1 MPRAVYLHSC
11 PNCGGATPAD
21 RLAEGLPCPL
31 CLPAGI
37 SRRNA
42 RAVLGALRRRG
53 ALKGLSALDEAFKR
67 YNEISAFFEK
77 AVGFRMWGAQR
88 LWARRLARGKSFAAV
103 APTGSGKTTFLLIAS
118 LYMARRGKA
127 LLVFPTSAL
136 AYQAYKRLV
145 NYAERVGSTAKI
157 ATYNSMLKQ
166 SEREAALAAVES
178 GDFDILVITSAFL
191 PKYFDR
197 LARHKFAFIATDDV
211 DSVLRATSKNIDRL
225 LRLLGAT
232 DDVLKLAFDVI
243 EAGKRRTKA
252 LLGGAER
259 EAEKAEEEARK
270 LREELRR
277 RVKELELGVFVA
289 SGALAKAR
297 RTSRLLLFR
306 ELLGFD
312 VGGRAEGLR
321 NVYDLYAKLE
331 EDPKAQVAALVR
343 RLGKGGITYVQ
354 DRELG
359 RELAEYL
366 KSQGIAAEH
375 FLRPRKKALEAF
387 ERGELDLLVGLA
399 SSRSALVRGIDL
411 PHVIRYVVFV
421 GVPKFKFRVKLEEFS
436 VPAYLS
442 FLYNVRA
449 ILPQELRF
457 KADKLIAQLR
467 RIAPYAAGLE
477 KALRSQP
484 SNSFEEYAVGVAKS
498 AVEFAASLLSRE
510 DVRKA
515 IESSTEVKLAYIG
528 GQLYVLLPDVTT
540 YIQGSGRTS
549 RLYAGGLSRGL
560 SVVLVDDEKVL
571 AALRREMEL
580 RFDEAR
586 FEELSKADLDKILG
600 EIDADRETIRR
611 ITSGDFKPE
620 ELSSRDL
627 MRSVLLVVE
636 SPTKARTIASF
647 FGRPNMLIMG
657 GMPAYEV
664 STGDSMLTVV
674 ATMGHIFELPTSLR
688 RIEAGELKRLDEWL
702 GLERASAYDPA
713 DYAVVKTEY
722 GYVPVY
728 NKIYRCPSG
737 VYVDDADVPEG
748 CEPLDIASTLRS
760 LASEVDAV
768 YLGTDPDSEGE
779 KIAFDVYLML
789 KPFVPEIRRIEFH
802 EVTRRAILNALSN
815 PRELNTEMVAA
826 QMVRRIEDRW
836 LGFGLSRRVQ
846 EAHGLAFL
854 SAGRVQT
861 PVLGWVVEK
870 YERSKAERRY
880 DVVLNVGEG
889 RIRLAV
895 PEEAY
900 KRLREKRSIA
910 VKLKESK
917 SELLP
922 PPPPYTTDE
931 YMRDAVLRLGIGAEE
946 AMSIAQDLFESGFIT
961 YHRTDS
967 TRVSAAGIGVAKEY
981 IARKFGADAFRPR
994 TWAAGE
1000 EGAHEAIRPTRPI
1013 DAEELRG
1020 LIAAGVIQPAVR
1032 LTRDHLAAY
1041 DLIFRRFVASQMQE
1055 AEVEA
1060 EAYAVKLDGF
1070 SAEVKRYT
1078 AVKRPGF
1085 LQAYTAVEIAPR
1097 LPTGEAEAE
1106 VVYAKRLVELLSQA
1120 DVLKMM
1126 KERGIGRPSTYA
1138 RVIEVLARRG
1148 YVVVKGRRKFLIP
1161 TARGIKVYRY
1171 LSQNYGKLV
1180 SEERTRLIEQYMDE
1194 VENGRRDYAAVL
1206 EELFVEFAQEVL
1218 AKAADGSSL

>member
-1 MPRAVYLHSC
+1 
-11 PNCGGATPAD
+11 
-21 RLAEGLPCPL
+21 
-31 CLPAGI
+31 
-37 SRRNA
+37 
-42 RAVLGALRRRG
+42 
-53 ALKGLSALDEAFKR
+53 
-67 YNEISAFFEK
+67 
-77 AVGFRMWGAQR
+77 
-88 LWARRLARGKSFAAV
+88 
-103 APTGSGKTTFLLIAS
+103 TGSGKTTFLLVAS

-145 NYAERVGSTAKI
+145 DYAERVGSTAKI

-232 DDVLKLAFDVI
+232 DEVLKLAFDVI

-259 EAEKAEEEARK
+259 EAERAEEEARK

-277 RVKELELGVFVA
+277 KAKELELGVFVA

-331 EDPKAQVAALVR
+331 DPKAQVAALVK
-343 RLGKGGITYVQ
+343 RLGKGGIIYVQ

-387 ERGELDLLVGLA
+387 EHGELDVLVGLA

-421 GVPKFKFRVKLEEFS
+421 GVPKFKFRVRLEEFS

-442 FLYNVRA
+442 FLYNIRV

-498 AVEFAASLLSRE
+498 AVEFVASLLSRE
-510 DVRKA
+510 DVRRA

-586 FEELSKADLDKILG
+586 FEELPKADLDKILS

-611 ITSGDFKPE
+611 IMSGDFKPE

-636 SPTKARTIASF
+636 SPTKAKTIASF
-647 FGRPNMLIMG
+647 FGRPNTLIVG

-664 STGDSMLTVV
+664 STGDSMLTIV

-688 RIEAGELKRLDEWL
+688 
-702 GLERASAYDPA
+702 
-713 DYAVVKTEY
+713 
-722 GYVPVY
+722 
-728 NKIYRCPSG
+728 
-737 VYVDDADVPEG
+737 
-748 CEPLDIASTLRS
+748 
-760 LASEVDAV
+760 
-768 YLGTDPDSEGE
+768 
-779 KIAFDVYLML
+779 
-789 KPFVPEIRRIEFH
+789 
-802 EVTRRAILNALSN
+802 
-815 PRELNTEMVAA
+815 
-826 QMVRRIEDRW
+826 
-836 LGFGLSRRVQ
+836 
-846 EAHGLAFL
+846 
-854 SAGRVQT
+854 
-861 PVLGWVVEK
+861 
-870 YERSKAERRY
+870 
-880 DVVLNVGEG
+880 
-889 RIRLAV
+889 
-895 PEEAY
+895 
-900 KRLREKRSIA
+900 
-910 VKLKESK
+910 
-917 SELLP
+917 
-922 PPPPYTTDE
+922 
-931 YMRDAVLRLGIGAEE
+931 
-946 AMSIAQDLFESGFIT
+946 
-961 YHRTDS
+961 
-967 TRVSAAGIGVAKEY
+967 
-981 IARKFGADAFRPR
+981 
-994 TWAAGE
+994 
-1000 EGAHEAIRPTRPI
+1000 
-1013 DAEELRG
+1013 
-1020 LIAAGVIQPAVR
+1020 
-1032 LTRDHLAAY
+1032 
-1041 DLIFRRFVASQMQE
+1041 
-1055 AEVEA
+1055 
-1060 EAYAVKLDGF
+1060 
-1070 SAEVKRYT
+1070 
-1078 AVKRPGF
+1078 
-1085 LQAYTAVEIAPR
+1085 
-1097 LPTGEAEAE
+1097 
-1106 VVYAKRLVELLSQA
+1106 
-1120 DVLKMM
+1120 
-1126 KERGIGRPSTYA
+1126 
-1138 RVIEVLARRG
+1138 
-1148 YVVVKGRRKFLIP
+1148 
-1161 TARGIKVYRY
+1161 
-1171 LSQNYGKLV
+1171 
-1180 SEERTRLIEQYMDE
+1180 
-1194 VENGRRDYAAVL
+1194 
-1206 EELFVEFAQEVL
+1206 
-1218 AKAADGSSL
+1218 